1 MKRVL
6 AANPDALMA
15 AEMSGHIFMADRG
28 WYGFDCSLYNA
39 ARILELWSRRNGVSF
54 SSELDRLAPN
64 LPTTG
69 EVKIPCPED
78 VKVQTVSKI
87 TDAFSDFDSSDIDG
101 IRVGF
106 EKDGQQSGWYLA
118 RKSNTEPI
126 LVMRVEAI
134 DQSTL
139 DDILAM
145 IGERVSPIIDISKL
159 LN

>member
-1 MKRVL
+1 M
-6 AANPDALMA
+6 
-15 AEMSGHIFMADRG
+15 
-28 WYGFDCSLYNA
+28 
-39 ARILELWSRRNGVSF
+39 
-54 SSELDRLAPN
+54 
-64 LPTTG
+64 
-69 EVKIPCPED
+69 
-78 VKVQTVSKI
+78 QTVSEI
-87 TDAFSDFDSSDIDG
+87 ADAFSDFDSSDIDG
-101 IRVGF
+101 IRVRF
-106 EKDGQQSGWYLA
+106 QKDSQQSGWYLA